1 MSGRLDGKVA
11 IITGGGSGIGR
22 ATRAHVS
29 SRERPGGD
37 RRPERGGARRDRR
50 ARPRAGATPTGWPRC
65 AGTSRRRATWRA
77 SSQLAVA
84 RFQGLDCVFNN
95 AGVGGAFGPIGE
107 TTAEEWDFTFAV
119 LVRGVFLGIKHA
131 SNRMKAQG
139 RGGSIIS
146 TASIAGIGGGGG
158 PHAYSAAKAAVVNL
172 TRSVSAELAAHRIR
186 VNAIAPGMIRTPLA
200 TGHREEAWDRLVRE
214 KQPWP
219 EPGLPQH
226 IADTALFLAGE
237 ESRFITGQVI
247 VVDGGLTAQGPDL
260 FGHDAGSH
268 MLRKAGLNTGST
280 GAARHG
286 ARGPAP
292 LAPPP
297 VRAECRLR
305 FGRVARRRPPTAS
318 TTTT

>member
-22 ATRAHVS
+22 ATALTFLRESARVVIGDLNEAGLVETVALARAQGHADRLAALRGDVSAEPHV
-29 SRERPGGD
+29 
-37 RRPERGGARRDRR
+37 
-50 ARPRAGATPTGWPRC
+50 AGLVE
-65 AGTSRRRATWRA
+65 
-77 SSQLAVA
+77 LAVE

-107 TTAEEWDFTFAV
+107 TTGEEWDFTFAV

-139 RGGSIIS
+139 RGGSIIN
-146 TASIAGIGGGGG
+146 TASVAGIGGGAG
-158 PHAYSAAKAAVVNL
+158 PHAYSAAKAAVANL
-172 TRSVSAELAAHRIR
+172 TRSVSTELAAHRIR

-260 FGHDAGSH
+260 FGHDESSR

-280 GAARHG
+280 GLPG
-286 ARGPAP
+286 S
-292 LAPPP
+292 
-297 VRAECRLR
+297 VREVRL
-305 FGRVARRRPPTAS
+305 P
-318 TTTT
+318 

>member
-22 ATRAHVS
+22 ATALTFL
-29 SRERPGGD
+29 RESARVVIGD
-37 RRPERGGARRDRR
+37 LNEAGLAETV
-50 ARPRAGATPTGWPRC
+50 ALAGAQGHADRLAALRGDVSTELHVADLVG
-65 AGTSRRRATWRA
+65 
-77 SSQLAVA
+77 LAVE
-84 RFQGLDCVFNN
+84 RFEGLDCVFNN

-107 TTAEEWDFTFAV
+107 TTADEWDFTFAV

-139 RGGSIIS
+139 RGGSIIN
-146 TASIAGIGGGGG
+146 TASVAGIGGGAGS
-158 PHAYSAAKAAVVNL
+158 HAYSAAKAAVANL
-172 TRSVSAELAAHRIR
+172 TRAVSTELAAHRVR

-200 TGHREEAWDRLVRE
+200 TGHREDAWDRLVRE

-260 FGHDAGSH
+260 FGHDEGSR

-280 GAARHG
+280 GLPG
-286 ARGPAP
+286 S
-292 LAPPP
+292 
-297 VRAECRLR
+297 VRE
-305 FGRVARRRPPTAS
+305 VRRP
-318 TTTT
+318 

>member
-11 IITGGGSGIGR
+11 VITGGGSGIGR
-22 ATRAHVS
+22 ATALTFLREGARVVIGDLNEAGLAESAALARAQGSAERLATLRGDVSAEAHVIGLV
-29 SRERPGGD
+29 E
-37 RRPERGGARRDRR
+37 
-50 ARPRAGATPTGWPRC
+50 
-65 AGTSRRRATWRA
+65 
-77 SSQLAVA
+77 LAVE
-84 RFQGLDCVFNN
+84 RFQGLDCIFNN

-119 LVRGVFLGIKHA
+119 LARGVFLGIKHA
-131 SNRMKAQG
+131 STRMKAQG
-139 RGGSIIS
+139 HGGSIIS
-146 TASIAGIGGGGG
+146 TASIAGVGGGAG
-158 PHAYSAAKAAVVNL
+158 PHAYSAAKAAVANV
-172 TRSVSAELAAHRIR
+172 TRSVSTELAAHRIR

-260 FGHDAGSH
+260 FGHDESSR

-280 GAARHG
+280 GLPG
-286 ARGPAP
+286 S
-292 LAPPP
+292 
-297 VRAECRLR
+297 VRE
-305 FGRVARRRPPTAS
+305 VRRP
-318 TTTT
+318 

>member
-1 MSGRLDGKVA
+1 VVIGDLNEAGLAETVALARAQGHADRLAALRGDVSAELHVA
-11 IITGGGSGIGR
+11 GL
-22 ATRAHVS
+22 V
-29 SRERPGGD
+29 E
-37 RRPERGGARRDRR
+37 
-50 ARPRAGATPTGWPRC
+50 
-65 AGTSRRRATWRA
+65 
-77 SSQLAVA
+77 LAVE

-107 TTAEEWDFTFAV
+107 TTGEEWDFTFAV

-139 RGGSIIS
+139 RGGSIIN
-146 TASIAGIGGGGG
+146 TASVAGIGGGAG
-158 PHAYSAAKAAVVNL
+158 PHAYSAAKAAVANL
-172 TRSVSAELAAHRIR
+172 TRSVSTELAAHRIR

-260 FGHDAGSH
+260 FGHDESSR

-280 GAARHG
+280 GLPG
-286 ARGPAP
+286 S
-292 LAPPP
+292 
-297 VRAECRLR
+297 VRE
-305 FGRVARRRPPTAS
+305 VRRP
-318 TTTT
+318 

>member
-1 MSGRLDGKVA
+1 VSGRLDGKVA

-22 ATRAHVS
+22 ATALTFLRESARVVIGDLNEAGLAETVALARAQGHADRLAALRGDVSAEPHV
-29 SRERPGGD
+29 
-37 RRPERGGARRDRR
+37 
-50 ARPRAGATPTGWPRC
+50 AGLVE
-65 AGTSRRRATWRA
+65 
-77 SSQLAVA
+77 LAVE

-107 TTAEEWDFTFAV
+107 TTGEEWDFTFAV

-139 RGGSIIS
+139 RGGSIIN
-146 TASIAGIGGGGG
+146 TASVAGIGGGAG
-158 PHAYSAAKAAVVNL
+158 PHAYSAAKAAVANL
-172 TRSVSAELAAHRIR
+172 TRSVSTELAAHRIR

-226 IADTALFLAGE
+226 IADTALFLAGA

-260 FGHDAGSH
+260 FGHDESSR

-280 GAARHG
+280 GLPG
-286 ARGPAP
+286 S
-292 LAPPP
+292 
-297 VRAECRLR
+297 VRE
-305 FGRVARRRPPTAS
+305 VRRP
-318 TTTT
+318 

>member
-22 ATRAHVS
+22 AAALTFLRESARVVIGDLNEAGLAETVALARAQGHAD
-29 SRERPGGD
+29 RLAALGGD
-37 RRPERGGARRDRR
+37 VSAEPHV
-50 ARPRAGATPTGWPRC
+50 AGLVD
-65 AGTSRRRATWRA
+65 
-77 SSQLAVA
+77 LAVE
-84 RFQGLDCVFNN
+84 RFQGLDCIFNN

-139 RGGSIIS
+139 RGGSIIN
-146 TASIAGIGGGGG
+146 TASVAGIGGGAGS
-158 PHAYSAAKAAVVNL
+158 HAYSAAKAAVANL
-172 TRSVSAELAAHRIR
+172 TRSVSTELAAHRIR

-237 ESRFITGQVI
+237 ESRFITGQLI

-260 FGHDAGSH
+260 FGHGESSR

-280 GAARHG
+280 GVPG
-286 ARGPAP
+286 S
-292 LAPPP
+292 
-297 VRAECRLR
+297 VRE
-305 FGRVARRRPPTAS
+305 VRRP
-318 TTTT
+318 